1 MKRVFKLL
9 GKLNNKGLSL
19 VEILVTIAIIGIVI
33 VPLLSSFTLAAK
45 LNKRADRLQNAT
57 ALAQSV
63 SEEYK
68 AMTKEQLDSIYGE
81 PVEETD
87 AEGNKTG
94 RLIYQNIG
102 GEGGKAYFEGA
113 GGEKFYVTV
122 TLDPNEYKNITG
134 INDYKIPSMSDLYS
148 GGLHGPIVI
157 KSEIIRDDNE
167 IYGASALNTSK
178 DNAKDIVKETTVTLS
193 CRDEITNNYYFMSCY
208 LDIKYTY
215 NGTTYS
221 LPRKLMESY
230 TIDLDNPD
238 DRKIPIVYICYNT
251 FDTYSTSMILGES
264 TVCKA
269 KDKFNFVYEYDGE
282 ASKEQDIKV
291 YLAQQVTN
299 HSDTTLGYT
308 SALDKANVSVT
319 SDPKLSFY
327 TNVPNWDGNNLTYSD
342 RTIDSLYKMTV
353 TISNDED
360 GSDVVTTFDSTKEN

>member
-1 MKRVFKLL
+1 MKRIFKLL

-33 VPLLSSFTLAAK
+33 VPILSSFTLAAK

-57 ALAQSV
+57 VLAQSI

-68 AMTKEQLDSIYGE
+68 AMTKEQLDDMYGE

-94 RLIYQNIG
+94 RLIYKNIG

-113 GGEKFYVTV
+113 AGEKFYVTV
-122 TLDPNEYKNITG
+122 TLDPNEYKHVTG
-134 INDYKIPSMSDLYS
+134 INDYKIPSMSDLYG
-148 GGLHGPIVI
+148 GGLHGPIVL
-157 KSEIIRDDNE
+157 KSDIIRNDNE
-167 IYGASALNTSK
+167 IYGVSALNTSK
-178 DNAKDIVKETTVTLS
+178 DNAKYIVKETTVTLS

-215 NGTTYS
+215 NGMTYS
-221 LPRKLMESY
+221 PERKLIESY
-230 TIDLDNPD
+230 TLNLDDPD

-251 FDTYSTSMILGES
+251 FDIYSTNMILGK
-264 TVCKA
+264 TDICKA
-269 KDKFNFVYEYDGE
+269 KDKFNFVYQYEGE
-282 ASKEQDIKV
+282 TDKEQDIKV

-308 SALDKANVSVT
+308 SALDKSNISVT
-319 SDPKLSFY
+319 SAPKLSFY
-327 TNVPNWDGNNLTYSD
+327 TNVPNWEGNNLTSSD
-342 RTIDSLYKMTV
+342 KTIDSLYKMTV